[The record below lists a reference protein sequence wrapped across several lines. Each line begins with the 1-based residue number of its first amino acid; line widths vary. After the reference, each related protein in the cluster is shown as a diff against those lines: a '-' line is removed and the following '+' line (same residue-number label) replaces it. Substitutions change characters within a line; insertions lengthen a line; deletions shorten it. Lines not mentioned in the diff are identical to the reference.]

1 MTSTPADLRGDVRVS
16 EPLRGRR
23 LGWAWF
29 AGADERVLALV
40 PTERSF
46 LQAQGLVIAAMA
58 GVTGFAVTVAG
69 SGWWNVPITH
79 LLWLGLVW
87 TAVICI
93 IDRLIYKSFG
103 TSRVGNLL
111 LAVPRA
117 ALSVMLA
124 LVLGLPMVQFIF
136 KPSISEQLTRTSAA
150 EQKEAR
156 QAAIAFYAPKIDQA
170 TAQIA
175 AIEQRETVLKERISK
190 FTRMSGCEKDDPS
203 CSRTRRTGCGH
214 WCHYYATQASIARAT
229 LERERPLD
237 RKKVAALKTQIDDW
251 HQAQATETR
260 ARVAA
265 ISSDQDLLARA
276 QALSAIEKEH
286 PEVSTYILFVLG
298 LFVCLDLVALV
309 MKLSHLLVTGAVYE
323 EVAAALRERDR
334 LEAHRL
340 REQTEV
346 LRERI
351 TGEAR
356 TEADVDQARF
366 EVEKAR
372 RVAEEQDKLTSGH
385 RPSAAFGT

>member
-1 MTSTPADLRGDVRVS
+1 MRSTPTDRPGDDRVS
-16 EPLRGRR
+16 DPAPARR
-23 LGWAWF
+23 LGWTWF

-40 PTERSF
+40 PSERSF
-46 LQAQGLVIAAMA
+46 LQAQGLVILAMA
-58 GVTGFAVTVAG
+58 GVTGFAVAVAA

-79 LLWLGLVW
+79 LLWLGILW

-103 TSRVGNLL
+103 TSRLGNLL

-136 KPSISEQLTRTSAA
+136 QPSISEQLTRTSAA

-156 QAAIAFYAPKIDQA
+156 QAAIAFYAPKIEQA

-175 AIEQRETVLKERISK
+175 AIERHEAALKERISK
-190 FTRMSGCEKDDPS
+190 FTRLSGCEKDDPS
-203 CSRTRRTGCGH
+203 CSRTRRPGCGH
-214 WCHYYATQASIARAT
+214 WCRYYATQASIARAT

-237 RKKVAALKTQIDDW
+237 RKKVATLKAQIDDW
-251 HQAQATETR
+251 RQAQATETR
-260 ARVAA
+260 SRVEA

-286 PEVSTYILFVLG
+286 PEVTRYILFVLG

-309 MKLSHLLVTGAVYE
+309 MKLSHLFVTGAVYE

-340 REQTEV
+340 REQTAV
-346 LRERI
+346 LRARI
-351 TGEAR
+351 TGEAQ
-356 TEADVDQARF
+356 TEAGVDQVRV

-372 RVAEEQDKLTSGH
+372 RIAEEQDKLSPGH
-385 RPSAAFGT
+385 PPSAAFGT